1 MPFCVYDHNRV
12 DESPLSGVRNTL
24 RNGSVG
30 IRGESGRNDLCPCGS
45 GKKYKRCCGGAVG
58 LHGAR
63 RPALLEAALGDG
75 GGQCHALLQEK
86 LQKSYTK
93 ATSGHILVSPK
104 LMANLKSVRSKSSG
118 IIACSSFHSV

>member
-45 GKKYKRCCGGAVG
+45 GKKYKRINRSMPELVI
-58 LHGAR
+58 
-63 RPALLEAALGDG
+63 PADSYFMMGD
-75 GGQCHALLQEK
+75 H
-86 LQKSYTK
+86 
-93 ATSGHILVSPK
+93 
-104 LMANLKSVRSKSSG
+104 RS
-118 IIACSSFHSV
+118 